1 MSFPHSQSMD
11 ALWFEI
17 LGVIILIALV
27 GFFSASEVA
36 VLSTRK
42 SRMQEL
48 FENGNK
54 KAGIVLDFQSN
65 PEQFL
70 ATIHVGVIFSL
81 TLAAGLGG
89 VMGFQYLVPALASSQ
104 TRWISE
110 GSSWISLGIIG
121 VSIGTSVVV
130 FGELVPKSLALRF
143 PEVVAVRVA
152 TPIQILSSFFRLPVK
167 MLTWASN
174 ILLKPFKDQTTFTE
188 SRISENE
195 FKQMLEEGTKTGVID
210 KTEHELIESIF
221 EFTDTTAKE
230 VMIPRPDV
238 VALSL
243 DSPREVAVR
252 KVLEEGYSRMPVY
265 KGTIDNIVG
274 IMYTKD
280 ILGLMEYK
288 NVIIIHDILR
298 PAYFV
303 PETKK
308 ISQLMRELQQ
318 RKLHMAV
325 VIDEFGGTAGI
336 ITMEDIL
343 EEIVGEIHDEYD
355 EEVKDIET
363 ASDGSFLVNA
373 RISIHDFVTRFHVE
387 LPETDEYET
396 MSGFLQKHT
405 GRIPEL
411 NEEIRYNNLSFTV
424 IKKSQRRIRLVRV
437 KKVQLLAEDV
447 VSQHGTLSS

>member
-1 MSFPHSQSMD
+1 MD

-17 LGVIILIALV
+17 IGVLILIALV
-27 GFFSASEVA
+27 GFLSASEVA

-48 FENGNK
+48 VESRNRR
-54 KAGIVLDFQSN
+54 ASVVLSFQTN
-65 PEQFL
+65 PERFL
-70 ATIHVGVIFSL
+70 ATIHAGVIFSI
-81 TLAAGLGG
+81 TLASAIGG
-89 VMGFQYLVPALASSQ
+89 IIGIQHLVPAFQDSS
-104 TRWISE
+104 TRWVSE
-110 GSSWISLGIIG
+110 GANWIALGLIAT
-121 VSIGTSVVV
+121 SISFLLVV

-143 PEVVAVRVA
+143 PEQVALRVA
-152 TPIQILSSFFRLPVK
+152 LPIQLLATIFRLPIRL
-167 MLTWASN
+167 LTAASN
-174 ILLKPFKDQTTFTE
+174 VFLKPFRDRTSFTE
-188 SRISENE
+188 SRISEEE
-195 FKQMLEEGTKTGVID
+195 FKLMLEEGTKTGVID

-238 VALSL
+238 VAL
-243 DSPREVAVR
+243 DITMAREEAVR

-274 IMYTKD
+274 IVYAKD
-280 ILGLMEYK
+280 ILGLLEHK
-288 NVIIIHDILR
+288 NLIIIHDILR

-308 ISQLMRELQQ
+308 ISQLMREMQQ
-318 RKLHMAV
+318 QKLHMAV

-355 EEVKDIET
+355 EEVKDVEST
-363 ASDGSFLVNA
+363 ADGSFLVNG
-373 RISIHDFVTRFHVE
+373 RMSVHDFNARFNAQ
-387 LPETDEYET
+387 LPLTDEYDT
-396 MSGFLQKHT
+396 ISGFLQKHT

-411 NEEIRYNNLSFTV
+411 NEQIRYENLSFTV
-424 IKKSQRRIRLVRV
+424 VKKSQRRIRLVRV
-437 KKVQLLAEDV
+437 NKVEESVPSPSETPA
-447 VSQHGTLSS
+447 

>member
-1 MSFPHSQSMD
+1 MD
-11 ALWFEI
+11 AFWLEI
-17 LGVIILIALV
+17 FGVLVLILLV

-48 FENGNK
+48 AEDGNR
-54 KAGIVLDFQSN
+54 KAATVLNFQSN

-81 TLAAGLGG
+81 TLASGIGG
-89 VMGFQYLVPALASSQ
+89 VMGFQHLVPALAASE

-110 GSSWISLGIIG
+110 GSNWISLGIIAI
-121 VSIGTSVVV
+121 SIAFFVVA

-143 PEVVAVRVA
+143 PERIALQVAQPV
-152 TPIQILSSFFRLPVK
+152 QILATIFRYPVK
-167 MLTWASN
+167 FLTGASN
-174 ILLKPFKDQTTFTE
+174 LALAPFKDQTTFTE
-188 SRISENE
+188 SRISEEE
-195 FKQMLEEGTKTGVID
+195 FKLMLEEGTKTGVID

-238 VALSL
+238 VALNINMQ
-243 DSPREVAVR
+243 REDAVR
-252 KVLEEGYSRMPVY
+252 KVLDEGYSRMPVY
-265 KGTIDNIVG
+265 KDTIDNIVG
-274 IMYTKD
+274 IIYTKD

-288 NVIIIHDILR
+288 NLIIIQDILR

-308 ISQLMRELQQ
+308 ISALMRELQ
-318 RKLHMAV
+318 KSKHHMAV

-355 EEVKDIET
+355 EEVKDVESS
-363 ASDGSFLVNA
+363 ADGSFLVNA
-373 RISIHDFVTRFHVE
+373 RMSIHDFNERFRVE
-387 LPETDEYET
+387 LPQTEEYET
-396 MSGFLQKHT
+396 MSGFLHKQT
-405 GRIPEL
+405 GRIPEM
-411 NEEIRYNNLSFTV
+411 NEEIRFESYSFTIV
-424 IKKSQRRIRLVRV
+424 KKSQRRIRLVKV
-437 KKVQLLAEDV
+437 KKLEKTV
-447 VSQHGTLSS
+447 VKENEASAHATL

>member
-1 MSFPHSQSMD
+1 MD
-11 ALWFEI
+11 AFWLEVF
-17 LGVIILIALV
+17 GVVVLVSLV

-48 FENGNK
+48 SESGNRR
-54 KAGIVLDFQSN
+54 AAIVLNFQSN
-65 PEQFL
+65 PERFL
-70 ATIHVGVIFSL
+70 ATIHAGVIFSI
-81 TLAAGLGG
+81 TLASGIGG
-89 VMGFQYLVPALASSQ
+89 VMGFQHLAPAFAQSE
-104 TRWISE
+104 TRWIKE
-110 GSSWISLGIIG
+110 GANWIALGIIAT
-121 VSIGTSVVV
+121 SISFLLVV

-143 PEVVAVRVA
+143 PEQVALRVA
-152 TPIQILSSFFRLPVK
+152 RPIQVLATIFRLPIQIL
-167 MLTWASN
+167 TNASN
-174 ILLKPFKDQTTFTE
+174 LFLKLFRDQTSFTE
-188 SRISENE
+188 SRISEEE
-195 FKQMLEEGTKTGVID
+195 FKLMLEEGTKTGVID

-238 VALSL
+238 VALNINL
-243 DSPREVAVR
+243 GREEAVR

-265 KGTIDNIVG
+265 KDSIDNIVG
-274 IMYTKD
+274 IVYAKD
-280 ILGLMEYK
+280 ILGLLEHK
-288 NVIIIHDILR
+288 NLIIIHDILR
-298 PAYFV
+298 PVYFV

-308 ISQLMRELQQ
+308 ISQLMREMQQ

-355 EEVKDIET
+355 EEVKDIESV
-363 ASDGSFLVNA
+363 ADGSFLINA
-373 RISIHDFVTRFHVE
+373 RLTVHDFNERFTAQ
-387 LPETDEYET
+387 LPLGDEYDT

-411 NEEIRYNNLSFTV
+411 NEEVRYENFCFTIV
-424 IKKSQRRIRLVRV
+424 KKSQRRIRLVKV
-437 KKVQLLAEDV
+437 KKIEQPVPAPTESPL
-447 VSQHGTLSS
+447 

>member
-1 MSFPHSQSMD
+1 MD

-17 LGVIILIALV
+17 FGILLLVALV
-27 GFFSASEVA
+27 GFLSASEVA

-48 FENGNK
+48 AETGNRR
-54 KAGIVLDFQSN
+54 ASAVLNFQNN

-70 ATIHVGVIFSL
+70 ATIHAGVIFSM
-81 TLAAGLGG
+81 TLAAGVGG
-89 VMGFQYLVPALASSQ
+89 VMGFQNLVPFIASSE

-110 GSSWISLGIIG
+110 GANWISLGIIAVG
-121 VSIGTSVVV
+121 ISFLLVV

-143 PEVVAVRVA
+143 PEQVALRVVQ
-152 TPIQILSSFFRLPVK
+152 PIQVVSTVFRIPIRI
-167 MLTWASN
+167 LTWASN
-174 ILLKPFKDQTTFTE
+174 LVLRPFKDQASFTE
-188 SRISENE
+188 SRISEEE
-195 FKQMLEEGTKTGVID
+195 FKLMLEEGTKTGVID

-238 VALSL
+238 AALNISMQ
-243 DSPREVAVR
+243 REAAVR

-265 KGTIDNIVG
+265 KDTIDNIVG
-274 IMYTKD
+274 IIYTKD

-288 NVIIIHDILR
+288 NLIIIHDILR

-318 RKLHMAV
+318 RKMHMAV

-355 EEVKDIET
+355 EEVRDVES
-363 ASDGSFLVNA
+363 ASDGSFLVNG
-373 RISIHDFVTRFHVE
+373 RMSIHDFNERFNIE
-387 LPETDEYET
+387 LPQTDEYET
-396 MSGFLQKHT
+396 MSGFLHKQT

-411 NEEIRYNNLSFTV
+411 NEDIRFENLVLTIV
-424 IKKSQRRIRLVRV
+424 KKSQRRIRLVRV
-437 KKVQLLAEDV
+437 QRIQKPVPREVAELA
-447 VSQHGTLSS
+447 SSKT

>member
-1 MSFPHSQSMD
+1 MD

-17 LGVIILIALV
+17 LGVVILIALI

-42 SRMQEL
+42 SRMQEISDD
-48 FENGNK
+48 GNK
-54 KAGIVLDFQSN
+54 KASFVLNFQSH

-89 VMGFQYLVPALASSQ
+89 IIGFQYLVPALSESQ

-110 GSSWISLGIIG
+110 SSSLISLGIIG
-121 VSIGTSVVV
+121 LGIGTSVVV

-143 PEVVAVRVA
+143 PEQVALRVA
-152 TPIQILSSFFRLPVK
+152 GPIQILSSIFSIPVK
-167 MLTWASN
+167 FLTWASN
-174 ILLKPFKDQTTFTE
+174 VMLMPFKDTTSFTE

-195 FKQMLEEGTKTGVID
+195 FKLMLEEGTKTGVID

-238 VALSL
+238 VALNV
-243 DSPREVAVR
+243 DAPREIAVR

-265 KGTIDNIVG
+265 KGTIDNIIG

-318 RKLHMAV
+318 RKMHMAV

-355 EEVKDIET
+355 EEVKDVET
-363 ASDGSFLVNA
+363 TADGTYLVNA
-373 RISIHDFVTRFHVE
+373 RISIREFMDRFLVD
-387 LPETDEYET
+387 LPEADEYET
-396 MSGFLQKHT
+396 MSGFLQKQT

-411 NEEIRYNNLSFTV
+411 NEEIHYNNLAFTV
-424 IKKSQRRIRLVRV
+424 IKKSQRRIRLLRY
-437 KKVQLLAEDV
+437 KKLPTASANNYAEQSGS
-447 VSQHGTLSS
+447 VSQ